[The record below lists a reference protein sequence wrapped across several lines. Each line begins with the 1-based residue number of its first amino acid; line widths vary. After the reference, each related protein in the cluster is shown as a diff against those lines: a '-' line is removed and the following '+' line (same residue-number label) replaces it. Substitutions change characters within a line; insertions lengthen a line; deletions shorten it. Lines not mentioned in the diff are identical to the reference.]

1 MIEVILLF
9 LLALMIYSTW
19 KHVTTQAEK
28 DVEHN
33 SKTDRRRNKRSD
45 QQTRDRRRG
54 DGRNK
59 HNNK

>member
-19 KHVTTQAEK
+19 KHVITQAGK

-33 SKTDRRRNKRSD
+33 SKTDRRRNKRGD
-45 QQTRDRRRG
+45 QQTRDRWRG
-54 DGRNK
+54 DRRNK